1 MTINWQIE
9 HYDELGSTNTVAV
22 GCARAGMDEGLVVV
36 AGMQTAGRGQFERR
50 WASPLGGLTFSC
62 LLRPKILASNVALF
76 SPMTLLAVYDVLGE
90 FLPIQLKP
98 PNDLFSNGRKF
109 GGILIETEVRSQQV
123 QYAVIGIGL
132 NVNFSSELLPD
143 ELKTTATTI
152 FDESGQV
159 FSLDK
164 LLTELLA
171 AIDHRYKQLHQ
182 TPDELHDDYFAL
194 MATNHL

>member
-22 GCARAGMDEGLVVV
+22 ECARAGMDEGLVVM
-36 AGMQTAGRGQFERR
+36 AGVQTAGRGQFERR
-50 WASPLGGLTFSC
+50 WESPLGGLTFSC
-62 LLRPKILASNVALF
+62 LLQPTIPASNAALL

-109 GGILIETEVRSQQV
+109 GGILIETEVSSRRV
-123 QYAVIGIGL
+123 KYAVIGIGL
-132 NVNFSSELLPD
+132 NVNFSRELLPD
-143 ELKTTATTI
+143 ELKTTATTL

-164 LLTELLA
+164 LLSELLA
-171 AIDHRYKQLHQ
+171 ALDQRYQQLHQ